1 MLTCFQIE
9 PAQGYR
15 YNHFTFPGLDTM
27 KKPLHIII
35 LAAGAGTR
43 MKSRLPKVLH
53 TVGGRPMIFHVL
65 DTARQVEP
73 AGIHVVFNPSAP
85 EVPQA
90 CESYDVTWAGQSE
103 QLGTGH
109 AVQQA
114 LPGVPDGA
122 NVLVL
127 YGDIPL
133 LEAGALKALIKPP
146 LEGLRV
152 LTMIVEDPYG
162 YGRIVR
168 DQSGAVTGI
177 VEEREA
183 SEQQKAI
190 NEVNSGIILVS
201 KADLV
206 ACLGGMS
213 SENSQKEFY
222 LTDIFSIAHQRGIP
236 TAAHVAPVAADLEG
250 ANNRMQLAELE
261 RRYQDRMTARL
272 MDGGVQLADPGRVDI
287 RGHVEAGSDVFI
299 DINVVLEGDIVLGD
313 DVHIGPGCVLKNC
326 RLAAGTRVEAYSVL
340 EGMVSL
346 GACNIGPFARVRP
359 GTELKQGSK
368 VGNFVEVKNTSL
380 GENSKASHLSY
391 LGDSSIGNGVN
402 IGAGTITC
410 NYDGVNKHR
419 TIIEDNVF
427 IGSDTQLVAP
437 VTIGKGADIGAGSTI
452 TKNAPA
458 GQLTISR
465 ARQVSIRAWKRPEK
479 KSG

>member
-1 MLTCFQIE
+1 
-9 PAQGYR
+9 
-15 YNHFTFPGLDTM
+15 
-27 KKPLHIII
+27 
-35 LAAGAGTR
+35 
-43 MKSRLPKVLH
+43 MKSRVPKVLQ

-65 DTARQVEP
+65 DTARQIEP

-90 CESYDVTWAGQSE
+90 CESYDVTWAAQAE

-114 LPGVPDGA
+114 LPGVPDNA
-122 NVLVL
+122 DVLVL

-133 LEAGALKALIKPP
+133 LEADVLKALIESP
-146 LEGLRV
+146 LRGLRV
-152 LTMIVEDPYG
+152 LTMIVKNPHG

-168 DQSGAVTGI
+168 DHGGGVMGI
-177 VEEREA
+177 VEESEA
-183 SEQQKAI
+183 SEAQKAI
-190 NEVNSGIILVS
+190 DEVNSGIILAS
-201 KADLV
+201 KADMV
-206 ACLGGMS
+206 SCLGGMS

-222 LTDIFSIAHQRGIP
+222 LTDIFSIARENDIP
-236 TAAHVAPVAADLEG
+236 TAAHVAPASADLEG
-250 ANNRMQLAELE
+250 ANDRKQLAELE
-261 RRYQDRMTARL
+261 RRYQDRMTSRL
-272 MDGGVQLADPGRVDI
+272 MDAGVQMADPKRIDI
-287 RGHVEAGSDVFI
+287 RGNVEAGSDVFI
-299 DINVVLEGDIVLGD
+299 DINVVLEGDIVLGN

-326 RLAAGTRVEAYSVL
+326 QLASGTRVHPYSVL
-340 EGMVSL
+340 EGMLSL
-346 GACNIGPFARVRP
+346 GACDIGPYARVRP
-359 GTELKQGSK
+359 GTELKRGSK

-391 LGDSSIGNGVN
+391 LGDSSIGDGVN

-419 TIIEDNVF
+419 TVIEDNVF

-437 VTIGKGADIGAGSTI
+437 VTIGEGADIGAGSTI

-465 ARQVSIRAWKRPEK
+465 ARQVTIPGWKRPGK
-479 KSG
+479 KSN